1 VFLQVSNLL
10 DRRYSTGAQL
20 GANAFDAKGGVSAR
34 ALPQDANGE
43 FPVSRGTLLAPGA
56 PRAAWIGVRYT
67 FGD

>member
-1 VFLQVSNLL
+1 MLGENLANRQRPVS
-10 DRRYSTGAQL
+10 
-20 GANAFDAKGGVSAR
+20 
-34 ALPQDANGE
+34 QDANGE